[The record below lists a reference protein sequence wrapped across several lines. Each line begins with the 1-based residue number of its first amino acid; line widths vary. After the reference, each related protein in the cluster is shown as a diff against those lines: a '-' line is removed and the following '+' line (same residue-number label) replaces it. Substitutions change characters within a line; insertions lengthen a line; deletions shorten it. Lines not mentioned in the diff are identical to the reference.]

1 MLTESG
7 PDQMN
12 KMNAIMINSNFAKSN
27 GGVSWSKI
35 AIDGEKIKCYYI
47 NNTNLLEIA
56 KKNFWELINMFI
68 CEYKNS
74 PDNSSAVTKNPKTSV
89 AQCIHCRH
97 QGRLTIIMTQ

>member
-56 KKNFWELINMFI
+56 KKKLLRVN
-68 CEYKNS
+68 
-74 PDNSSAVTKNPKTSV
+74 
-89 AQCIHCRH
+89 
-97 QGRLTIIMTQ
+97 